1 MARIALENWFV
12 RVRWQ
17 VTRLGAV
24 GRVGAGLLV
33 LTLVF
38 FIAAVVPQKEALKE
52 LKSKVRAMQQTQP
65 DSAGQMKLNNNQ
77 ALQVF
82 YDFLPRSDSSP
93 YWISELD
100 RIAKDSGVELNGS
113 DYRLMMEKES
123 KLVRYEIQ
131 LPLRGTYPQ
140 IRAFIANALQAVPTL
155 ALADIIIR
163 RETIQ
168 AGRVDA
174 RLHMHLYLNDY

>member
-1 MARIALENWFV
+1 MARIALENWLV
-12 RVRWQ
+12 RARWQ
-17 VTRLGAV
+17 VTRLGTV
-24 GRVGAGLLV
+24 GRAGAGLLV

-38 FIAAVVPQKEALKE
+38 FIAAVMPQKERLKE
-52 LKSKVRAMQQTQP
+52 LKSKVQVMQQAQP
-65 DSAGQMKLNNNQ
+65 DSAGQTKLSNNQ

-100 RIAKDSGVELNGS
+100 RIAKDSGVELNSS
-113 DYRLMMEKES
+113 DYRLKVEKES

-140 IRAFIANALQAVPTL
+140 IRAFIASALQAVPAL

-174 RLHMHLYLNDY
+174 RLNMHLYLNDY

>member
-1 MARIALENWFV
+1 MARIALKNGWI
-12 RVRWQ
+12 RARWH
-17 VTRLGAV
+17 VTRLGTV
-24 GRVGAGLLV
+24 GKAGAGLAV
-33 LTLVF
+33 LALVF
-38 FIAAVVPQKEALKE
+38 FMAAVLPQKQVLQE
-52 LKSKVRAMQQTQP
+52 LKSRVEAMQQVQP
-65 DSAGQMKLNNNQ
+65 DASGRTRLNDNQ

-100 RIAKDSGVELNGS
+100 RIARENGVELNSS

-140 IRAFIANALQAVPTL
+140 IRAFIAGALQSVPTL
-155 ALADIIIR
+155 ALTDISIR

-168 AGRVDA
+168 AGRVEA
-174 RLHMHLYLNDY
+174 RLSMSLYLNDY